1 MLDVEVIESA
11 DAARSALDPTRARL
25 LRELSTPQSAA
36 MLGAKLGIPRQKLNY
51 HLRQL
56 EAHGLVEL
64 HDTRAHGGL
73 TERVLAATA
82 AAFFVDPA
90 LGGGE
95 PLARDDR
102 LSARYL
108 IAVAARAVREVGR
121 LARRGPVATL
131 TIDTEIGFAT
141 PADRAAFA
149 DELAAAVTQLAANYH
164 HDGGRMHRLVVAAH
178 PLPEEDPAA

>member
-11 DAARSALDPTRARL
+11 AAARSALDPTRARL
-25 LRELSTPQSAA
+25 LRELATPQSAA

-64 HDTRAHGGL
+64 HDTRTHGGL

-95 PLARDDR
+95 ITAGDR

-108 IAVAARAVREVGR
+108 VAVAARAIREVGK

-149 DELAAAVTQLAANYH
+149 DELAAAVTQLAAKYH
-164 HDGGRMHRLVVAAH
+164 HDDGRAHRLVVAAH
-178 PLPEEDPAA
+178 PLPEEDA